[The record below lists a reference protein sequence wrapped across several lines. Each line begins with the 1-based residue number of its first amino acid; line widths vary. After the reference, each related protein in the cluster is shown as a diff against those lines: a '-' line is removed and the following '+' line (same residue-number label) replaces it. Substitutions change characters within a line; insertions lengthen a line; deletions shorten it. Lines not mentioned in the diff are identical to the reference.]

1 MGIHLSTHFYLN
13 IMSSVSS
20 ESNNSV
26 LVIETDSYIIRMP
39 FTKFTVSVS
48 EEKEVGETKEITVIP
63 KNIVSSNEENLK
75 SVPISV
81 VKQENV
87 NSVNSVNEMGDEER
101 KLAIKQKKM
110 EMKEKALQLK
120 IEKEKQAQERKAVKL
135 QQQIEKKKQ
144 QELLKQQRELAK
156 LERQRIQQ
164 EQKDLRKKTTRRSK
178 RKKERIENAKVQYAE
193 ELNQFSKLGF
203 NNKGL
208 NIRMLLKHEGN
219 YTAALSEIQQIALA
233 KQQKVESK

>member
-1 MGIHLSTHFYLN
+1 MGIHLSTHSYLN

-87 NSVNSVNEMGDEER
+87 NSVNSVNEINDEER

-110 EMKEKALQLK
+110 E
-120 IEKEKQAQERKAVKL
+120 
-135 QQQIEKKKQ
+135 

-164 EQKDLRKKTTRRSK
+164 EQKDLRKKQQEEAK
-178 RKKERIENAKVQYAE
+178 EKMKERIENAKVQYAE

-219 YTAALSEIQQIALA
+219 YTAALSEIQQI
-233 KQQKVESK
+233 

>member
-87 NSVNSVNEMGDEER
+87 NSVNSVNEINDEER

-135 QQQIEKKKQ
+135 QQQIERKKQ
-144 QELLKQQRELAK
+144 QEEAK
-156 LERQRIQQ
+156 E
-164 EQKDLRKKTTRRSK
+164 KM
-178 RKKERIENAKVQYAE
+178 KERIENAKVQYAE

-233 KQQKVESK
+233 KQQKVDSK

>member
-1 MGIHLSTHFYLN
+1 
-13 IMSSVSS
+13 MSSVSS

-87 NSVNSVNEMGDEER
+87 NSVNSVNEINDEER

-164 EQKDLRKKTTRRSK
+164 EQKDLRKKQQEEAK
-178 RKKERIENAKVQYAE
+178 EKMKERIENAKVQYAE

>member
-1 MGIHLSTHFYLN
+1 MGIHLSTHSYLN

-87 NSVNSVNEMGDEER
+87 
-101 KLAIKQKKM
+101 
-110 EMKEKALQLK
+110 
-120 IEKEKQAQERKAVKL
+120 
-135 QQQIEKKKQ
+135 KKKQ

-164 EQKDLRKKTTRRSK
+164 EQKDLRKKQQEEAK
-178 RKKERIENAKVQYAE
+178 EKMKERIENAKVQYAE

>member
-87 NSVNSVNEMGDEER
+87 NSVNSVNEINDEER

-110 EMKEKALQLK
+110 EMK
-120 IEKEKQAQERKAVKL
+120 
-135 QQQIEKKKQ
+135 KK

-164 EQKDLRKKTTRRSK
+164 EQKDLRKKQQEEAK
-178 RKKERIENAKVQYAE
+178 EKMKERIENAKVQYAE

-233 KQQKVESK
+233 KQQKVDSK

>member
-87 NSVNSVNEMGDEER
+87 NSVNSVNEINDEER

-144 QELLKQQRELAK
+144 QE
-156 LERQRIQQ
+156 
-164 EQKDLRKKTTRRSK
+164 DLRKKQQEEAK
-178 RKKERIENAKVQYAE
+178 EKMKERIENAKVQYAE

>member
-1 MGIHLSTHFYLN
+1 MG
-13 IMSSVSS
+13 
-20 ESNNSV
+20 
-26 LVIETDSYIIRMP
+26 
-39 FTKFTVSVS
+39 
-48 EEKEVGETKEITVIP
+48 
-63 KNIVSSNEENLK
+63 
-75 SVPISV
+75 
-81 VKQENV
+81 
-87 NSVNSVNEMGDEER
+87 
-101 KLAIKQKKM
+101 
-110 EMKEKALQLK
+110 LK

-164 EQKDLRKKTTRRSK
+164 EQEEAKEKM
-178 RKKERIENAKVQYAE
+178 KERIENAKVQYAE

-233 KQQKVESK
+233 KQQKVDSK

>member
-1 MGIHLSTHFYLN
+1 MG
-13 IMSSVSS
+13 
-20 ESNNSV
+20 
-26 LVIETDSYIIRMP
+26 
-39 FTKFTVSVS
+39 
-48 EEKEVGETKEITVIP
+48 
-63 KNIVSSNEENLK
+63 
-75 SVPISV
+75 
-81 VKQENV
+81 
-87 NSVNSVNEMGDEER
+87 
-101 KLAIKQKKM
+101 
-110 EMKEKALQLK
+110 QLK

-164 EQKDLRKKTTRRSK
+164 EQKDLRKKQEEAK
-178 RKKERIENAKVQYAE
+178 EKMKERIENAKVQYAE

-233 KQQKVESK
+233 K